1 MIPKTLTV
9 MKCIPVVGIV
19 FCIAVVFASC
29 NAKDNP
35 NELLDTQFAAEV
47 IDSSHILSPKTYS
60 YLHNIKPPLG
70 IKPVVVAVEKI
81 EDSQIGTYADD
92 LFDQFCEKKYSG
104 NTFSKRGILVIASKS
119 PELVQVR
126 VGKTYDVY
134 CRMRGSAAGAD
145 YLSMQKECALKGINE
160 MCPVALRNTIED
172 IEHCRELPW
181 YKKMALKVSFM
192 HVDVLMDDLATPSDS
207 FFSQFYFRPF
217 LFVVGVIKGIFG
229 SWILSF
235 LFIAIVYT
243 LLKKRVEDRINTYL
257 TKKVNEDGK
266 TSSEREFYAQAYYGI
281 KLIGVFLLK
290 VIITVPTLAAISIL
304 SSARME
310 DIMALEIAH
319 IPSVSVMESVTSW
332 SNDTPGVW
340 IVLLLMLVYYLKF
353 LFCGPKGSFT
363 LAHVSDKVQ
372 QFKYQNQPDYRRRL
386 DVAIKYGYNRR
397 LIQGML
403 KIVGS
408 CLPSVLV
415 HHNFQE
421 IDTATTDDHIND
433 TDEEGKPKE
442 QLLDLFFINSD
453 SKEYHAS
460 PALALQINTHREA
473 LYLTFFVGI
482 VAITLLSFTYVVYF
496 LVLWFV
502 QLVFRMISEYNF
514 SKKNL
519 INSVKEFDPTRL
531 VKRVWLTDVI
541 FYTVMLA
548 LLFALSTSYAPK
560 DIEPVAE
567 VNNALPEDFSGLY
580 FVPKA
585 DGENVKGVTARMMK
599 DDEGKYVMQIYSD
612 RPIRRITLDLDEN
625 AGLFHSDDLGDGYIT
640 YDEQTK
646 SIKINFSD
654 LWELTN

>member
-1 MIPKTLTV
+1 
-9 MKCIPVVGIV
+9 MKRFFVIGIV
-19 FCIAVVFASC
+19 LCILVSFVSC
-29 NAKDNP
+29 NAKDDP
-35 NELLDTQFAAEV
+35 NALLDTQFAAEV

-60 YLHNIKPPLG
+60 YLHNVKPPLG
-70 IKPVVVAVEKI
+70 VKPVVVVVEKI
-81 EDSQIGTYADD
+81 ENSQMGTYADD

-104 NTFSKRGILVIASKS
+104 NTFRKRGVLIVASKS
-119 PELVQVR
+119 PELIQIR

-145 YLSMQKECALKGINE
+145 YLSMQKECSIKGIDE
-160 MCPVALRNTIED
+160 MCPVAFRNVIED

-192 HVDVLMDDLATPSDS
+192 HVDILMDDLATPSDS

-217 LFVVGVIKGIFG
+217 LYVVGGIKSIFG

-235 LFIAIVYT
+235 LFIAILYT
-243 LLKKRVEDRINTYL
+243 LLKNWAENKINTYL
-257 TKKVNEDGK
+257 AKKIEQESQTDND
-266 TSSEREFYAQAYYGI
+266 REFYAQVYYGI

-290 VIITVPTLAAISIL
+290 LIVTIPTLAAISIL

-310 DIMALEIAH
+310 DIMTLEFAH
-319 IPSVSVMESVTSW
+319 IPSVNVMESVTSW

-340 IVLLLMLVYYLKF
+340 IVLLLMMVYYMKF

-372 QFKYQNQPDYRRRL
+372 QYKYQTQAGYRRSL
-386 DVAIKYGYNRR
+386 DARIKYGYNRR

-403 KIVGS
+403 KIVG
-408 CLPSVLV
+408 CFLPSVV
-415 HHNFQE
+415 EHHNFHE
-421 IDTATTDDHIND
+421 IDTTTIDNHIND
-433 TDEEGKPKE
+433 TDDEGKPKE
-442 QLLDLFFINSD
+442 QLFDLFFLSSD
-453 SKEYHAS
+453 SPEYRTS

-496 LVLWFV
+496 LVLWLV
-502 QLVFRMISEYNF
+502 QLVCRIVSEYYY

-519 INSVKEFDPTRL
+519 FNSIKELDLTRL

-541 FYTVMLA
+541 FYMVMLA
-548 LLFALSTSYAPK
+548 LLFALSTSYTPK

-567 VNNALPEDFSGLY
+567 VRKALPDDFGGLY

-585 DGENVKGVTARMMK
+585 DGENVKGVTARIIQ
-599 DDEGKYVMQIYSD
+599 DNTGSYFLQVYSD
-612 RPIRRITLDLDEN
+612 KPMRRFGLILDEE
-625 AGLFHSDDLGDGYIT
+625 AGVFHSDILGDGYIT

-646 SIKINFSD
+646 TIEINFSD
-654 LWELTN
+654 LWILTN